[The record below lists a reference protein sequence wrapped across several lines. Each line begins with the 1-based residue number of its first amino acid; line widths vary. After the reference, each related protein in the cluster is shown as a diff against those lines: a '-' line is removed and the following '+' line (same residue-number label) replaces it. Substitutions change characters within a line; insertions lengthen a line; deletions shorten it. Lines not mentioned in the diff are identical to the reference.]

1 MKVLSEEK
9 SKVLAKQNGWS
20 LAWAEGFVDG
30 ERCRRLGLKPS
41 TSAHVGIDDF
51 SLGFR
56 AGYYDRPHARSRSH
70 DRRFRAAG

>member
-30 ERCRRLGLKPS
+30 ERCRRLGLKTPKYV
-41 TSAHVGIDDF
+41 HVGIDEF

-56 AGYYDRPHARSRSH
+56 AGYYDRPHPRLLMH
-70 DRRFRAAG
+70 DRRLNAAR